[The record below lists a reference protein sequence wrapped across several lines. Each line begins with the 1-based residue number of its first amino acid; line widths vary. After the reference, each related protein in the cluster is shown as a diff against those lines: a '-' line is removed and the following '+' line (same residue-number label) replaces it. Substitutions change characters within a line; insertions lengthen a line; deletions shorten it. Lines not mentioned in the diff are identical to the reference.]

1 MLLGVVQLIIKLPVV
16 PSIEVV
22 TEGTG
27 DGFSAALRYA
37 GKLAAPHPC
46 TLYAL
51 TLNPYVD
58 PAVSPYEPPVTEYV
72 VVTDNGE
79 YPTIS
84 VHVYPLVPAS
94 HSRKYDKIVDPPLL
108 AGAVHDSSNLETVDV
123 ESLVGADI

>member
-58 PAVSPYEPPVTEYV
+58 PAVSPYEPPVTE
-72 VVTDNGE
+72 
-79 YPTIS
+79 
-84 VHVYPLVPAS
+84 
-94 HSRKYDKIVDPPLL
+94 
-108 AGAVHDSSNLETVDV
+108 
-123 ESLVGADI
+123 